1 MEEGLGKNMSE
12 RCSTSITSSLQ
23 ATQNEMIGNSEQWD
37 PVWAVALTQ
46 TALSHS
52 SLTENVFCSLFR
64 GSEASAASPSPR
76 AGGQAGPA
84 AVFQPQLRPGL

>member
-23 ATQNEMIGNSEQWD
+23 ATQNDMIGNS
-37 PVWAVALTQ
+37 
-46 TALSHS
+46 
-52 SLTENVFCSLFR
+52 SLTGGFLSGPSVSTSASWAWLTLFGSVCR
-64 GSEASAASPSPR
+64 GSEAPAASAAPR

-84 AVFQPQLRPGL
+84 AALQPQLRPGL